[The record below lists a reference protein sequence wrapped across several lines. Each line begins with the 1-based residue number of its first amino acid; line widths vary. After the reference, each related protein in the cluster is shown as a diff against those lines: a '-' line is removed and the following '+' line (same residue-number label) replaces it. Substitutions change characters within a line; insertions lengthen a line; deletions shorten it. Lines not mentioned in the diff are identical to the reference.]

1 MPVDPFELLH
11 REFPDLAARYDALV
25 DAQRAQ
31 PGLDAKT
38 KQLVNIAIQ
47 TAGRNPRG
55 VMFHALMAR
64 REGATR
70 EEIVGAVVMNLHLS
84 GLGPVLECLPA
95 AVEGVEAVDREPA
108 AAAG

>member
-1 MPVDPFELLH
+1 MPADPFELFH
-11 REFPDLAARYDALV
+11 RECPDLAARYDSLV

-55 VMFHALMAR
+55 VMFNALMAR
-64 REGATR
+64 KEGAGR
-70 EEIVGAVVMNLHLS
+70 DEIVGAVAMNLHLS

-95 AVEGVEAVDREPA
+95 AVEGVESFERERA
-108 AAAG
+108 AANR